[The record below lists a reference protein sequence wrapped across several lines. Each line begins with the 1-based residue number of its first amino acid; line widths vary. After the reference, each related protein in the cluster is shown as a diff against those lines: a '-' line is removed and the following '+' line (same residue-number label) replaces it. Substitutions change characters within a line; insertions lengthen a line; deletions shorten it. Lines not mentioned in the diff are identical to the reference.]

1 MLGKREIP
9 HCIGASWCKKRKG
22 NLFWGRPQCVGEC
35 FDDLF
40 ASQLRIFGVWFP
52 PKKRQGESILV
63 SSSIF
68 QVPSM
73 LISGTVT
80 WESKTNSARHQKNIQ
95 LHHQTDCSKDEQPSS
110 SLDNGQVWH
119 VACDT
124 DTLNHETPRVWW
136 KMRFPFHEFIPKI
149 FQVHVIHLE
158 KLHNHSIM
166 IAWYWGN
173 PYQTQSILGY
183 VHHLRDVSQ
192 LGHFPL

>member
-22 NLFWGRPQCVGEC
+22 TLFWVAHNVLVNVLMTFLLHSCEFLVC
-35 FDDLF
+35 D
-40 ASQLRIFGVWFP
+40 FP

-95 LHHQTDCSKDEQPSS
+95 LHHQTDCSKDEQPSW

-149 FQVHVIHLE
+149 CQVHVIHLE